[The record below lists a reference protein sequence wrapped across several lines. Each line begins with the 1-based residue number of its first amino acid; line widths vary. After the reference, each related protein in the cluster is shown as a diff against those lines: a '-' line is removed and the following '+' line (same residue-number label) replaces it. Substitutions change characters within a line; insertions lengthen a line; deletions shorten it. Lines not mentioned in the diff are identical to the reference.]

1 MLRNYASRH
10 FLPMYITLWWADSL
24 GLYAYWKIDMFS
36 GPGNNTWEDS
46 FCWSLLIN
54 KIIIKK

>member
-10 FLPMYITLWWADSL
+10 FLPMYVTLWWADSL
-24 GLYAYWKIDMFS
+24 GLFAYWKIDMFS

-46 FCWSLLIN
+46 FC
-54 KIIIKK
+54 